1 MQSIFRIDGPGVG
14 VVQSAWK
21 ETNGGPPMPD
31 EQKPKRKTH
40 TSQEVIKR
48 YQDKTYRRYNLM
60 LRYDTDSDLI
70 DLIDKY
76 MVNGYDSPTK
86 AIKAIMRGE

>member
-1 MQSIFRIDGPGVG
+1 MQSIFRIDGPGAG

-31 EQKPKRKTH
+31 EKPKRKNYT
-40 TSQEVIKR
+40 TNEVYDR
-48 YQDKTYRRYNLM
+48 YHKKTYRRYNLM

>member
-1 MQSIFRIDGPGVG
+1 M
-14 VVQSAWK
+14 
-21 ETNGGPPMPD
+21 
-31 EQKPKRKTH
+31 EQKKRNR
-40 TSQEVIKR
+40 TSNESFKKYHDRAYKR
-48 YQDKTYRRYNLM
+48 YTIM

-86 AIKAIMRGE
+86 AIKAIMRGS

>member
-1 MQSIFRIDGPGVG
+1 MQSIFRIDGPGAG

-31 EQKPKRKTH
+31 EKPKRKTH
-40 TSQEVIKR
+40 TSTAVKAR
-48 YQDKTYRRYNLM
+48 YNAKTYKQYSVAF
-60 LRYDTDSDLI
+60 RYDDDKDLLDRI
-70 DLIDKY
+70 DAFL
-76 MVNGYDSPTK
+76 VNGYSAAQ

>member
-1 MQSIFRIDGPGVG
+1 
-14 VVQSAWK
+14 
-21 ETNGGPPMPD
+21 MPD

>member
-1 MQSIFRIDGPGVG
+1 
-14 VVQSAWK
+14 
-21 ETNGGPPMPD
+21 MPD
-31 EQKPKRKTH
+31 EKPKRKTH

-86 AIKAIMRGE
+86 AIKAIMRG

>member
-1 MQSIFRIDGPGVG
+1 MQSIFRIDGLGVG

>member
-1 MQSIFRIDGPGVG
+1 
-14 VVQSAWK
+14 
-21 ETNGGPPMPD
+21 MPD
-31 EQKPKRKTH
+31 EKPKRKTH

-60 LRYDTDSDLI
+60 LRYDTDADLI